1 MSYLRNYYYYYMI
14 AKLDIIIGL
23 INSEVVRSLLCSG
36 PKKQKICNQNVFEWN
51 PGLQITVTLYIKV
64 LVVSE

>member
-36 PKKQKICNQNVFEWN
+36 PKKAKDLPPKCI
-51 PGLQITVTLYIKV
+51 
-64 LVVSE
+64 